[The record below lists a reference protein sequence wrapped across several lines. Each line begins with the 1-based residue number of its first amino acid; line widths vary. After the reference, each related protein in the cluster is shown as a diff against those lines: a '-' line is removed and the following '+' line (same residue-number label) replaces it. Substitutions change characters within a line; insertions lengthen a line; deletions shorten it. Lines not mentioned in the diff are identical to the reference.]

1 MYIICRTKIVNIT
14 TEMPFAKYAQIW
26 GPGDATSTSLWTSL
40 WYVYRTSTGRFPKN
54 VKVGNS

>member
-1 MYIICRTKIVNIT
+1 MHIICRTKIVIIT

-26 GPGDATSTSLWTSL
+26 GPGDATSTSLW
-40 WYVYRTSTGRFPKN
+40 YVYRTSTGRFPKN